1 VTVDA
6 ARDRSPAARPAR
18 AAIVDADIH
27 NTWPEPAALDPY
39 LPERWRR
46 LRAQL
51 GERLHPGA
59 QYPRLN
65 PAAARTDAWPA
76 EGGLPGSSLEL
87 MREQLLDRWSIEQGI
102 LNPLLEAGELLNL
115 EYGAAFARAVND
127 WQVAEWLEPE
137 PRLRASITVAY
148 EDAPLAVAEIERR
161 AADRRFV
168 QVLLASRTLEPLG
181 RRRYWPMYAAAEAA
195 DLPIGIHFG
204 GAGGFPTTAA
214 GLPSFY
220 FEEHAGMAT
229 VFQDQLTSL
238 VFEGVFER
246 FPRLRVVLIE
256 GGFAW
261 LLPLMWRL
269 DRTWRMLRDELPH
282 VTRPPSEAI
291 RERVFLTT
299 QPIEEP
305 PQAQHLARLL
315 DRMDMDE
322 RLLFA
327 TDYPHWDF
335 DAPDRALPPVLGGA
349 RRDRLMRG
357 NARALYRFG

>member
-1 VTVDA
+1 VTVEA
-6 ARDRSPAARPAR
+6 TRDGPTGSRRARP
-18 AAIVDADIH
+18 AIVDADIH

-39 LPERWRR
+39 LPARWRR
-46 LRAQL
+46 LRARL
-51 GERLHPGA
+51 GERLHGGA

-65 PAAARTDAWPA
+65 PAAARTDAWPPG
-76 EGGLPGSSLEL
+76 GGLPGSSLEL
-87 MREQLLDRWSIEQGI
+87 MREQLLDRWSVEHGI

-115 EYGAAFARAVND
+115 EYGAAFARALND

-137 PRLRASITVAY
+137 PRLRASITVPY
-148 EDAPLAVAEIERR
+148 EDAPLAVAEMERR
-161 AADRRFV
+161 AGDRRFV

-181 RRRYWPMYAAAEAA
+181 RRRYWPLYDAARSL

-229 VFQDQLTSL
+229 AFQDQLTSL
-238 VFEGVFER
+238 VFEGVFQR
-246 FPRLRVVLIE
+246 FPGLKVILIE

-269 DRTWRMLRDELPH
+269 DHTWRMLGDELEH
-282 VTRPPSEAI
+282 VTRPPSELI
-291 RERVFLTT
+291 REHVYLTT

-305 PQAQHLARLL
+305 PRPELLARLL
-315 DRMDMDE
+315 DRMDMDD

-349 RRDRLMRG
+349 RRERLLHG
-357 NARALYRFG
+357 NARSLYRFG

>member
-1 VTVDA
+1 VTVEA
-6 ARDRSPAARPAR
+6 ARDRRAGTRPAR
-18 AAIVDADIH
+18 GAIVDADIH
-27 NTWPEPAALDPY
+27 NTWPEPSALDPY
-39 LPERWRR
+39 LPVRWRR

-51 GERLHPGA
+51 GERLHAGA

-65 PAAARTDAWPA
+65 PAAARTDAWPPG
-76 EGGLPGSSLEL
+76 GGLPGSSLAL
-87 MREQLLDRWSIEQGI
+87 MREQLLDRWSVEHGI

-115 EYGAAFARAVND
+115 EYGAAFARAIND

-137 PRLRASITVAY
+137 PRLRASITVVY
-148 EDAPLAVAEIERR
+148 EDAALAVAELERR
-161 AADRRFV
+161 ADDRRFV

-181 RRRYWPMYAAAEAA
+181 RRRYWPLYAAAEAL
-195 DLPIGIHFG
+195 DLPVGIHFG

-229 VFQDQLTSL
+229 AFQDQLTSL
-238 VFEGVFER
+238 VFEGVLER

-269 DRTWRMLRDELPH
+269 DRTWRMLGDELAH
-282 VTRPPSEAI
+282 VTRPPSELI
-291 RERVFLTT
+291 RERVYLTT

-305 PQAQHLARLL
+305 PEPQLLARLL

-349 RRDRLMRG
+349 RRARLLQG

>member
-1 VTVDA
+1 VTIETTRDA
-6 ARDRSPAARPAR
+6 DTGTRPAR

-27 NTWPEPAALDPY
+27 NTWPEQAALDPY
-39 LPERWRR
+39 LPARWRR

-51 GERLHPGA
+51 GERVHAGA

-65 PAAARTDAWPA
+65 PAAARTDAWPPG
-76 EGGLPGSSLEL
+76 GGLPGSSLAL
-87 MREQLLDRWSIEQGI
+87 MREQLLDRWSVERGI

-115 EYGAAFARAVND
+115 EYGAAFARAIND

-137 PRLRASITVAY
+137 PRLRASITVPY
-148 EDAPLAVAEIERR
+148 EDAPLAVAELERR
-161 AADRRFV
+161 ADDRRFV

-181 RRRYWPMYAAAEAA
+181 RRRYWPVYAAAEAL
-195 DLPIGIHFG
+195 DLPVGIHFG

-246 FPRLRVVLIE
+246 FPGLRVVLIE

-269 DRTWRMLRDELPH
+269 DRTWRMLPDELAH
-282 VTRPPSEAI
+282 VTRAPSELI
-291 RERVFLTT
+291 RERVYLTT

-305 PQAQHLARLL
+305 PRPELLARLL
-315 DRMDMDE
+315 DRMDMDG

-335 DAPDRALPPVLGGA
+335 DAPDRALPPVLGGP
-349 RRDRLMRG
+349 RRDRLLRA

>member
-1 VTVDA
+1 MTVEA
-6 ARDRSPAARPAR
+6 TREQAGGGRPAR

-27 NTWPEPAALDPY
+27 NTWPEPSALDPY
-39 LPERWRR
+39 LPARWRR
-46 LRAQL
+46 LRGQL
-51 GERLHPGA
+51 GERLHAGA

-65 PAAARTDAWPA
+65 PAAARTDAWPP
-76 EGGLPGSSLEL
+76 EGGLPGSSLAL
-87 MREQLLDRWSIEQGI
+87 MREQLLDRWSVEHGI

-115 EYGAAFARAVND
+115 EYGAAFARAIND

-137 PRLRASITVAY
+137 PRLRASITVPY
-148 EDAPLAVAEIERR
+148 EDAALAVAEMERR
-161 AADRRFV
+161 ADDARFV

-181 RRRYWPMYAAAEAA
+181 RRRYWPLYAAAEAA
-195 DLPIGIHFG
+195 GLPIGIHFG

-214 GLPSFY
+214 GIPSFY

-229 VFQDQLTSL
+229 AFQDQLTSL

-256 GGFAW
+256 GGFGW

-269 DRTWRMLRDELPH
+269 DRTWSMLRDELEH
-282 VTRPPSEAI
+282 VRRPPSETI
-291 RERVFLTT
+291 RDRVYLTT

-305 PQAQHLARLL
+305 PQPQLLARLL
-315 DRMDMDE
+315 DRMGMDD

-335 DAPDRALPPVLGGA
+335 DAPDRALPPVLGAA
-349 RRDRLMRG
+349 RRERLLRG
-357 NARALYRFG
+357 NARALYGFG